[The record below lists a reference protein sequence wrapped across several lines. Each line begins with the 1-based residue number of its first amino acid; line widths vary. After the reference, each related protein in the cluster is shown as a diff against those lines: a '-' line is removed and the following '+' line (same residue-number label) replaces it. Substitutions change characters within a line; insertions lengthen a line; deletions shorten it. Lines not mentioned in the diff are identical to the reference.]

1 MPTEKRSVKR
11 STPSRESSTKGMTP
25 RGRRILAGLNELRD
39 HLRGKKALH
48 VYNYNIPSRV
58 DVPAIRAK
66 TGMSQAEFAARFA
79 ISTRTLQDWEQGRR
93 EPDSTVRAYLTVIER
108 EPDAVERALRG
119 DGRE

>member
-1 MPTEKRSVKR
+1 M
-11 STPSRESSTKGMTP
+11 
-25 RGRRILAGLNELRD
+25 
-39 HLRGKKALH
+39 
-48 VYNYNIPSRV
+48 YNYNIPSRV

-79 ISTRTLQDWEQGRR
+79 ISIRTLQDWEQGRR